1 MQLRHIVLF
10 GFVDGTTPEA
20 ISEVVRRFAALKE
33 AVPDLESFEWGA
45 NCSPEGKDKGHSHAF
60 VLTFRSAKA
69 RDAYLPHPAHAA
81 FVQWV
86 RPLLSSSTVIDY
98 WVDGKVPTSV

>member
-1 MQLRHIVLF
+1 
-10 GFVDGTTPEA
+10 
-20 ISEVVRRFAALKE
+20 
-33 AVPDLESFEWGA
+33 
-45 NCSPEGKDKGHSHAF
+45 
-60 VLTFRSAKA
+60 
-69 RDAYLPHPAHAA
+69 LPHPAHAA